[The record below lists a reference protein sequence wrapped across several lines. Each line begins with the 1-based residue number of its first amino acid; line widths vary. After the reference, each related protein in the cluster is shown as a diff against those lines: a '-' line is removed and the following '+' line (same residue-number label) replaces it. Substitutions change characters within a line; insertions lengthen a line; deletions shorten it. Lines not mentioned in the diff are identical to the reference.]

1 MELPRGMKDFD
12 TDEMIKIEFVRQTFL
27 DTAKTFGF
35 DLIEPSPIELLS
47 VLEAK
52 SGPSIRD
59 EIYQFKDKGDREVAL
74 RFDFTVGL
82 TRYAASQK
90 NLKLPAKFSSF
101 GGVWRYDEPQKGRYR
116 FFHQWNIET
125 FGNLN
130 TEHDAELIEFTSRFF
145 DNLKLQNISID
156 INHRKLVESYINHV
170 FESNETTLLHDIFRA
185 VDKIQKKSKDEIL
198 QEYKKKGYSPEKL
211 EKILEFSDLKGTPS
225 EIEKNFDTDQL
236 DGWNELC
243 TLYESLKNRGV
254 DNIRIN
260 FGIVRGLDYYS
271 GIVFEAFDTTS
282 DLGALVGGGR
292 YDSLPKVFGRDDL
305 GATGVAG
312 GVERIILR
320 LDDQGISSIPA
331 AAFISILYVNDELKP
346 HAINC
351 ASKLRQL
358 GVAVNIDLTAKSLK
372 KQMENSADSKFC
384 VIFAPKEFS
393 EKQVVLRNMSDRT
406 EKQISLDELIS
417 EPEGVLNL

>member
-1 MELPRGMKDFD
+1 MKDFD
-12 TDEMIKIEFVRQTFL
+12 KDEMIKIEYVREVFL
-27 DTAKTFGF
+27 ETAKTFGF
-35 DLIEPSPIELLS
+35 NLMEPSPIELLS

-90 NLKLPAKFSSF
+90 TLKLPAKFSSF

-116 FFHQWNIET
+116 FFHQWNIEM

-130 TEHDAELIEFTSRFF
+130 TEHDAETIEFTSRFF

-156 INHRKLVESYINHV
+156 INHRKLVESYINQV
-170 FESNETTLLHDIFRA
+170 FESNETTLHDIFRA
-185 VDKIQKKSKDEIL
+185 VDKTQKKSKDEIL
-198 QEYKKKGYSPEKL
+198 QEYKQKGYSPEKL
-211 EKILEFSDLKGTPS
+211 EKILEFSNLKGTPS
-225 EIEKNFDTDQL
+225 EIEQSFDTSSL
-236 DGWNELC
+236 DGWIELC
-243 TLYESLKNRGV
+243 NLYDSLKNRGI

-320 LDDQGISSIPA
+320 LDEQGIPCIPSNDTV
-331 AAFISILYVNDELKP
+331 SILYVNDELKS
-346 HAINC
+346 HAIYL
-351 ASKLRQL
+351 ASILRKL
-358 GVAVNIDLTAKSLK
+358 GIPINIDLTNKPLK
-372 KQMENSADSKFC
+372 KQMEISSSSKFS

-393 EKQVVLRNMSDRT
+393 EKQVVLRNMIDRT
-406 EKQISLDELIS
+406 EKRISLDELVTNLKD
-417 EPEGVLNL
+417 VLNL

>member
-1 MELPRGMKDFD
+1 MDLPRGMKDFD
-12 TDEMIKIEFVRQTFL
+12 SNEMTKIEFVRQKFL
-27 DTAKTFGF
+27 ETAEIFGF
-35 DLIEPSPIELLS
+35 KLMEPSPIELLS

-52 SGPSIRD
+52 SGPSIKD

-90 NLKLPAKFSSF
+90 TLKLPARFSSF

-130 TEHDAELIEFTSRFF
+130 LDYDAEIIEFTSRFF
-145 DNLKLQNISID
+145 DNLTLQNIVID
-156 INHRKLVESYINHV
+156 INHRKLVESYIIQV
-170 FESNETTLLHDIFRA
+170 LESNETSSLADMFRA
-185 VDKIQKKSKDEIL
+185 VDKIQKKSKNEIL
-198 QEYKKKGYSPEKL
+198 QEYKQKGYSSEKL
-211 EKILEFSDLKGTPS
+211 EKILEFSSIKGTPL
-225 EIEKNFDTDQL
+225 EIQQNFDTSGL
-236 DGWNELC
+236 DGWDELC
-243 TLYESLKNRGV
+243 TLYDSLKNIGI

-320 LDDQGISSIPA
+320 LDEQGISCTPSSDT
-331 AAFISILYVNDELKP
+331 ISVLYVNDELKS

-358 GVAVNIDLTAKSLK
+358 GISVNIDLTAKPLK
-372 KQMENSADSKFC
+372 KQMEMSSNSKFC

-393 EKQVVLRNMSDRT
+393 EKQVVLRNMTDRT

>member
-198 QEYKKKGYSPEKL
+198 QEYKKKGYSLEKL
-211 EKILEFSDLKGTPS
+211 EKILEFSNLKGTPS
-225 EIEKNFDTDQL
+225 EIEQSFDTSSL

-243 TLYESLKNRGV
+243 NLYDSLKNRGI

-292 YDSLPKVFGRDDL
+292 YDNLPNAFGRNDL

-320 LDDQGISSIPA
+320 LDEQGISCIP
-331 AAFISILYVNDELKP
+331 SNDTTSVLYVNDELKSD
-346 HAINC
+346 AINC
-351 ASKLRQL
+351 ASKLRKL
-358 GVAVNIDLTAKSLK
+358 GITVNINLTTKSLK
-372 KQMENSADSKFC
+372 KQMEISSSSKFSI
-384 VIFAPKEFS
+384 IFAPEEFARGH
-393 EKQVVLRNMSDRT
+393 VVLRNMIDRT
-406 EKQISLDELIS
+406 EKQISLDELITDPKS
-417 EPEGVLNL
+417 VLNL

>member
-12 TDEMIKIEFVRQTFL
+12 MDEMIKIEFVREMFL
-27 DTAKTFGF
+27 ETAKAFAF
-35 DLIEPSPIELLS
+35 NFMEPSPIELLS
-47 VLEAK
+47 VVEAK

-90 NLKLPAKFSSF
+90 TLKLPAKFSSF

-130 TEHDAELIEFTSRFF
+130 SEHDAEIIEFTSRFF
-145 DNLKLQNISID
+145 ENLNLQNIVID
-156 INHRKLVESYINHV
+156 INHRKIVETYINQI
-170 FESNETTLLHDIFRA
+170 FDSTEPILIGDIFRA
-185 VDKIQKKSKDEIL
+185 VDKIQKKSKNEIL
-198 QEYKKKGYSPEKL
+198 EEYKKKGYSLEKL
-211 EKILEFSDLKGTPS
+211 EKILEFSNLKGSPS
-225 EIEKNFDTDQL
+225 EIEQNFSASSL
-236 DGWNELC
+236 EGWDELH
-243 TLYESLKNRGV
+243 TLYDSLKARGI

-271 GIVFEAFDTTS
+271 GVVFEAYDSTS

-292 YDSLPKVFGRDDL
+292 YDNLPSAFGRNDL

-320 LDDQGISSIPA
+320 LDAQGISYTTSNDTV
-331 AAFISILYVNDELKP
+331 SILYVNDELKS
-346 HAINC
+346 HAIKC
-351 ASKLRQL
+351 ASKLRKL
-358 GVAVNIDLTAKSLK
+358 GMTVNIDLTAKSLK
-372 KQMENSADSKFC
+372 KQMENSSASKFSI
-384 VIFAPKEFS
+384 IFAPKEFA
-393 EKQVVLRNMSDRT
+393 EKCVVLRNMVDRT
-406 EKQISLDELIS
+406 EKQISLDELITNQKDILS
-417 EPEGVLNL
+417 L

>member
-12 TDEMIKIEFVRQTFL
+12 RDEMIKIEFVREIFL
-27 DTAKTFGF
+27 ETAKAFAF
-35 DLIEPSPIELLS
+35 NFMEPSPIELLS

-74 RFDFTVGL
+74 RFDFTVVL

-90 NLKLPAKFSSF
+90 TLKLPAKFSSF

-116 FFHQWNIET
+116 FFHQWNIEM

-130 TEHDAELIEFTSRFF
+130 SEHDAEIIEFTSRFF
-145 DNLKLQNISID
+145 ENLNLQNIVID
-156 INHRKLVESYINHV
+156 INHRKIVEIYINQI
-170 FESNETTLLHDIFRA
+170 FDSTEPTLIGDIFRA
-185 VDKIQKKSKDEIL
+185 VDKIQKKSKNEIL
-198 QEYKKKGYSPEKL
+198 EEYKKKGYSPEKL
-211 EKILEFSDLKGTPS
+211 EKILEFSNLKGSPS
-225 EIEKNFDTDQL
+225 EIEQNFNTSSL
-236 DGWNELC
+236 EGWDELC
-243 TLYESLKNRGV
+243 ALYHSLKGRGV

-271 GIVFEAFDTTS
+271 GIVFEAYDSTS

-292 YDSLPKVFGRDDL
+292 YDNLPSTFGRNDL

-312 GVERIILR
+312 GIERIILR
-320 LDDQGISSIPA
+320 LDAQGISYTS
-331 AAFISILYVNDELKP
+331 SSDTVSVLYVNEELKS

-351 ASKLRQL
+351 ASELRKLGIL
-358 GVAVNIDLTAKSLK
+358 TNIDLTGKPLK
-372 KQMENSADSKFC
+372 KQMENSSGSKFSI
-384 VIFAPKEFS
+384 IFAPKEFS
-393 EKQVVLRNMSDRT
+393 EKHVVLRNMIDRT
-406 EKQISLDELIS
+406 EKQIPLSELVS
-417 EPEGVLNL
+417 NPKAVLNL

>member
-1 MELPRGMKDFD
+1 M
-12 TDEMIKIEFVRQTFL
+12 DEMIKIEYIRQIFL
-27 DTAKTFGF
+27 ETSKAFRF

-82 TRYAASQK
+82 TRYATSQK

-116 FFHQWNIET
+116 FFHQWNIEIFRSKNIT
-125 FGNLN
+125 LEKNL
-130 TEHDAELIEFTSRFF
+130 EYDAETIEFTSRFF

-156 INHRKLVESYINHV
+156 INHRKLAESHISHI

-185 VDKIQKKSKDEIL
+185 IDKTQKKSKDEIL
-198 QEYKKKGYSPEKL
+198 QEYKQKGYSPEKL
-211 EKILEFSDLKGTPS
+211 ENILEFSNIKGTPS
-225 EIEKNFDTDQL
+225 EIEKNFDTSSL
-236 DGWNELC
+236 DGWDELC
-243 TLYESLKNRGV
+243 NLYDSLKNRGV

-292 YDSLPKVFGRDDL
+292 YDNLPNVFGRNDL

-320 LDDQGISSIPA
+320 LDEQGISCTPSSDT
-331 AAFISILYVNDELKP
+331 ISVLYVNDELKSD
-346 HAINC
+346 AINC
-351 ASKLRQL
+351 ASKLRKL
-358 GVAVNIDLTAKSLK
+358 GIIVNVDLTTKPLK
-372 KQMENSADSKFC
+372 KQLGNSTNSKFSI
-384 VIFAPKEFS
+384 IFAPEEFARGH
-393 EKQVVLRNMSDRT
+393 VVLRNMIDRT
-406 EKQISLDELIS
+406 EKQISLDELITDPKS
-417 EPEGVLNL
+417 VLNL

>member
-1 MELPRGMKDFD
+1 MKDFD
-12 TDEMIKIEFVRQTFL
+12 TNETIKIEYVRQEFL
-27 DTAKTFGF
+27 KTAKTFGF
-35 DLIEPSPIELLS
+35 NLMEPSPIELLS

-90 NLKLPAKFSSF
+90 TLKLPAKFSSF

-130 TEHDAELIEFTSRFF
+130 TEHDAEIIEFTSRFF

-156 INHRKLVESYINHV
+156 INHRKLAESYINHI

-185 VDKIQKKSKDEIL
+185 IDKIQKKSKNEIL
-198 QEYKKKGYSPEKL
+198 QEYKQKGYSPEKL
-211 EKILEFSDLKGTPS
+211 EKILEFSNLKGTPS
-225 EIEKNFDTDQL
+225 EIHANFDTDQL
-236 DGWNELC
+236 AGWDELC
-243 TLYESLKNRGV
+243 LLYDLLTSRGI

-260 FGIVRGLDYYS
+260 FGIVRGLDYYT
-271 GIVFEAFDTTS
+271 GIVFEAFDSTS

-292 YDSLPKVFGRDDL
+292 YDSLSKVFGRDDL

-320 LDDQGISSIPA
+320 LDEQGISCIPSNDT
-331 AAFISILYVNDELKP
+331 ISVLYVNDELKSD
-346 HAINC
+346 AINC
-351 ASKLRQL
+351 ASKLRKL
-358 GVAVNIDLTAKSLK
+358 GIPTNIDLTSKPLK
-372 KQMENSADSKFC
+372 KQMEISSSSKFSI
-384 VIFAPKEFS
+384 IFAPKEFS
-393 EKQVVLRNMSDRT
+393 EKQVVLRNMIDRT
-406 EKQISLDELIS
+406 EKQISLDELVTNLKD
-417 EPEGVLNL
+417 VLNL

>member
-1 MELPRGMKDFD
+1 M
-12 TDEMIKIEFVRQTFL
+12 DEMIKIEFVRQIFL
-27 DTAKTFGF
+27 ETSKAFRF
-35 DLIEPSPIELLS
+35 NLIEPSPIELLS

-82 TRYAASQK
+82 TRYATSQK

-130 TEHDAELIEFTSRFF
+130 TEHDAEIIEFTSRFF
-145 DNLKLQNISID
+145 DNLGLQNVVID
-156 INHRKLVESYINHV
+156 INHRKLVELYISQV

-185 VDKIQKKSKDEIL
+185 VDKIQKKSKNEIL
-198 QEYKKKGYSPEKL
+198 QEYKQKGYSSEKL
-211 EKILEFSDLKGTPS
+211 LRILEFSNLKGTPS
-225 EIEKNFDTDQL
+225 EIERNFDTSDL
-236 DGWNELC
+236 DGWDELF
-243 TLYESLKNRGV
+243 TLYDSLKDRGI

-292 YDSLPKVFGRDDL
+292 YDSLPNAFGRDDL

-320 LDDQGISSIPA
+320 LDDQGISSIPPA
-331 AAFISILYVNDELKP
+331 DTISVLYVNDELKSD
-346 HAINC
+346 AINC
-351 ASKLRQL
+351 VSKLRKL
-358 GVAVNIDLTAKSLK
+358 GISTNIDLTAKSLK
-372 KQMENSADSKFC
+372 KQMEMSANSKFC

-393 EKQVVLRNMSDRT
+393 EKQVVLRNMTDRT

>member
-1 MELPRGMKDFD
+1 MKDFD
-12 TDEMIKIEFVRQTFL
+12 KDEMIKIDFVRQKFL
-27 DTAKTFGF
+27 ETANIFGF
-35 DLIEPSPIELLS
+35 NLMEPSPIELLS

-82 TRYAASQK
+82 TRYATSQK
-90 NLKLPAKFSSF
+90 TLKLPAKFSSF

-130 TEHDAELIEFTSRFF
+130 TEHDAETIEFTSRFF

-156 INHRKLVESYINHV
+156 INHRKLVESYINQV
-170 FESNETTLLHDIFRA
+170 FESNETTLHDIFRA
-185 VDKIQKKSKDEIL
+185 VDKTQKKSKDEIL
-198 QEYKKKGYSPEKL
+198 QEYKQKGYSPEKL
-211 EKILEFSDLKGTPS
+211 EKILEFSNLNGTPS
-225 EIEKNFDTDQL
+225 EIEQSFDTSSL

-243 TLYESLKNRGV
+243 NLYDSLKNRGI

-292 YDSLPKVFGRDDL
+292 YDNLPNAFGRNDL

-320 LDDQGISSIPA
+320 LDEQGISCIPSNDTT
-331 AAFISILYVNDELKP
+331 SILYVNDELKSD
-346 HAINC
+346 AINC
-351 ASKLRQL
+351 ASKLRKL
-358 GVAVNIDLTAKSLK
+358 GITVNVDLTTKPLK
-372 KQMENSADSKFC
+372 KQMENSSNSKFSI
-384 VIFAPKEFS
+384 IFAPKEFA
-393 EKQVVLRNMSDRT
+393 EKNVVLRNMIDRT
-406 EKQISLDELIS
+406 EKQISLDELITDTKS
-417 EPEGVLNL
+417 ILNL

>member
-1 MELPRGMKDFD
+1 MKDFD
-12 TDEMIKIEFVRQTFL
+12 KDEMIKIDFVRQKFL
-27 DTAKTFGF
+27 EAANVFGF
-35 DLIEPSPIELLS
+35 NLMEPSPIELLS

-82 TRYAASQK
+82 TRYVASQK
-90 NLKLPAKFSSF
+90 TLKLPAKFSSF

-130 TEHDAELIEFTSRFF
+130 VEHDAELIEFTSIFF
-145 DNLKLQNISID
+145 ANLRLQNISIE
-156 INHRKLVESYINHV
+156 INHRKLVESYINQI
-170 FESNETTLLHDIFRA
+170 FESNDTTLLHDIFRA
-185 VDKIQKKSKDEIL
+185 VDKTQKKSKDEIL
-198 QEYKKKGYSPEKL
+198 QEYKQKGHSLEKL
-211 EKILEFSDLKGTPS
+211 EKILEFSNLKGTPS
-225 EIEKNFDTDQL
+225 EIEQKFDTSSL

-243 TLYESLKNRGV
+243 NLYGSLKNRGI

-320 LDDQGISSIPA
+320 LDEQGISCTPSSDT
-331 AAFISILYVNDELKP
+331 ISVLYVNDELKS

-358 GVAVNIDLTAKSLK
+358 GISVNIDLTAKPLK
-372 KQMENSADSKFC
+372 KQMEMSSNSKFC

-393 EKQVVLRNMSDRT
+393 EKQVVLRNMTDRT
-406 EKQISLDELIS
+406 EKQISLDELVTNPKDI
-417 EPEGVLNL
+417 LNL

>member
-12 TDEMIKIEFVRQTFL
+12 RDEMIKIEYVRQTFL
-27 DTAKTFGF
+27 ETAKTFGF

-82 TRYAASQK
+82 TRYATSQK

-116 FFHQWNIET
+116 FFHQWNIEM

-130 TEHDAELIEFTSRFF
+130 TEHDAETIEFTSRFF

-156 INHRKLVESYINHV
+156 INHRKLVESYINQV
-170 FESNETTLLHDIFRA
+170 FESNETTLHDIFRA
-185 VDKIQKKSKDEIL
+185 VDKTQKKSKDEIL
-198 QEYKKKGYSPEKL
+198 QEYKQKGYSPEKL
-211 EKILEFSDLKGTPS
+211 EKILEFSNLKGTPS
-225 EIEKNFDTDQL
+225 EIEQRFDTSSL

-243 TLYESLKNRGV
+243 NLYDSLKNRGI

-292 YDSLPKVFGRDDL
+292 YDNLPKVFGRDDL

-320 LDDQGISSIPA
+320 LDEQGISCTPSS
-331 AAFISILYVNDELKP
+331 AFISVLYVNDELKS

-351 ASKLRQL
+351 ASILRKL
-358 GVAVNIDLTAKSLK
+358 GISVNIDLTAKPLK
-372 KQMENSADSKFC
+372 KQMEMSSNSKFC

-393 EKQVVLRNMSDRT
+393 EKQVVLRNMTDRT

>member
-1 MELPRGMKDFD
+1 M
-12 TDEMIKIEFVRQTFL
+12 DEMIKIEYVRQIFL
-27 DTAKTFGF
+27 ETSKAFRF
-35 DLIEPSPIELLS
+35 NLIEPSPIELLS

-82 TRYAASQK
+82 TRYATSQK

-130 TEHDAELIEFTSRFF
+130 TEHDAETIEFTSRFF

-156 INHRKLVESYINHV
+156 INHRKLAESYISQI

-211 EKILEFSDLKGTPS
+211 EKILEFSNLKGTPS
-225 EIEKNFDTDQL
+225 EIEQSFDTSSL

-243 TLYESLKNRGV
+243 NLYDSLKNRGT

-320 LDDQGISSIPA
+320 LDEQGISCTPS
-331 AAFISILYVNDELKP
+331 STTTSVLYVNDELKP
-346 HAINC
+346 HAIDC
-351 ASKLRQL
+351 ASKLRKL
-358 GVAVNIDLTAKSLK
+358 GVIVNIDLTTKSLK
-372 KQMENSADSKFC
+372 KQMENSSGSKFSI
-384 VIFAPKEFS
+384 IFAPKEFA
-393 EKQVVLRNMSDRT
+393 EKNVVLRNMVDRT
-406 EKQISLDELIS
+406 EKQISLDELVTNPKDI
-417 EPEGVLNL
+417 LNL

>member
-1 MELPRGMKDFD
+1 M
-12 TDEMIKIEFVRQTFL
+12 DEMIKIEYVRQIFL
-27 DTAKTFGF
+27 ETSKAFRF
-35 DLIEPSPIELLS
+35 NLIEPSPIELLS

-82 TRYAASQK
+82 TRYATSQK

-130 TEHDAELIEFTSRFF
+130 TEHDAETIEFTSRFF

-156 INHRKLVESYINHV
+156 INHRKLVESYINQV
-170 FESNETTLLHDIFRA
+170 FESNETTLHDIFRA
-185 VDKIQKKSKDEIL
+185 VDKTQKKSKNEIL
-198 QEYKKKGYSPEKL
+198 QEYKQKGYSPEKL
-211 EKILEFSDLKGTPS
+211 EKILEFSNLKGTPS
-225 EIEKNFDTDQL
+225 EIEQSFDTSSL

-243 TLYESLKNRGV
+243 NLYGSLKNRGT

-320 LDDQGISSIPA
+320 LDEQGISCIPSNDTT
-331 AAFISILYVNDELKP
+331 SILYVNDELKSD
-346 HAINC
+346 AINC
-351 ASKLRQL
+351 ASKLRKL
-358 GVAVNIDLTAKSLK
+358 GITVNIDLTAKSLR
-372 KQMENSADSKFC
+372 NRWKFHQAQS
-384 VIFAPKEFS
+384 FLLFLPLKN
-393 EKQVVLRNMSDRT
+393 L
-406 EKQISLDELIS
+406 
-417 EPEGVLNL
+417 PEDMLC

>member
-1 MELPRGMKDFD
+1 M
-12 TDEMIKIEFVRQTFL
+12 DEMIKIEFVREMFL
-27 DTAKTFGF
+27 ETAKAFAF
-35 DLIEPSPIELLS
+35 NFMEPSPIELLS

-90 NLKLPAKFSSF
+90 TLKLPAKFSSF

-130 TEHDAELIEFTSRFF
+130 SQHDAEIIEFTSRFF
-145 DNLKLQNISID
+145 ENLNLQNIVID
-156 INHRKLVESYINHV
+156 INHRKIVETYINQI
-170 FESNETTLLHDIFRA
+170 FDSTEPTLIGDIFRA
-185 VDKIQKKSKDEIL
+185 VDKIQKKSKNEIL
-198 QEYKKKGYSPEKL
+198 EEYKKKGYSSEKL
-211 EKILEFSDLKGTPS
+211 EKILEFSNLKGSPS
-225 EIEKNFDTDQL
+225 EIEQSFDTSSFE
-236 DGWNELC
+236 GWDELC
-243 TLYESLKNRGV
+243 ILYHSLKDREV

-271 GIVFEAFDTTS
+271 GVVFEAYDSTS

-292 YDSLPKVFGRDDL
+292 YDNLPSAFGRNDL

-320 LDDQGISSIPA
+320 LDAQGISYTTSNDTV
-331 AAFISILYVNDELKP
+331 SILYVNDELKS
-346 HAINC
+346 HAIKC
-351 ASKLRQL
+351 ASKLRKL
-358 GVAVNIDLTAKSLK
+358 GILTNIDLTTKSLK
-372 KQMENSADSKFC
+372 KQMENATGSKFSI
-384 VIFAPKEFS
+384 IFAPKEFA
-393 EKQVVLRNMSDRT
+393 EKCVVLRNMVDRT
-406 EKQISLDELIS
+406 EKQISLDELITNPKDILS
-417 EPEGVLNL
+417 L

>member
-1 MELPRGMKDFD
+1 MKDFD
-12 TDEMIKIEFVRQTFL
+12 KDEMIKIDFVRQKFL
-27 DTAKTFGF
+27 ETAMVFGF
-35 DLIEPSPIELLS
+35 NLMEPSPIELLS

-59 EIYQFKDKGDREVAL
+59 EIYQFKDKSDREVAL

-82 TRYAASQK
+82 TRYVASQK
-90 NLKLPAKFSSF
+90 TLKLPAKFSSF

-156 INHRKLVESYINHV
+156 INHRKLVESYINQV
-170 FESNETTLLHDIFRA
+170 FESNDTTLLHDIFRA
-185 VDKIQKKSKDEIL
+185 VDKIQKKSKNEIL
-198 QEYKKKGYSPEKL
+198 QEYKQKGHSPEKL
-211 EKILEFSDLKGTPS
+211 EKILAFSNLKGTPS
-225 EIEKNFDTDQL
+225 EIEKNFDTSSL

-260 FGIVRGLDYYS
+260 FSIVRGLDYYS

-292 YDSLPKVFGRDDL
+292 YDNLPKVFGRDDL

-320 LDDQGISSIPA
+320 LDEQGIPCIPSNDTV
-331 AAFISILYVNDELKP
+331 SILYVNDELKS
-346 HAINC
+346 HAIYL
-351 ASKLRQL
+351 ASILRKL
-358 GVAVNIDLTAKSLK
+358 GIPINIDLTNKPLK
-372 KQMENSADSKFC
+372 KQMEISSSSKFS

-393 EKQVVLRNMSDRT
+393 EKQVVLRNMIDRT
-406 EKQISLDELIS
+406 EKRISLDELVTNLKD
-417 EPEGVLNL
+417 VLNL

>member
-12 TDEMIKIEFVRQTFL
+12 GDEMVKIEFVRQKFL
-27 DTAKTFGF
+27 DTAKTFGY
-35 DLIEPSPIELLS
+35 DLMEPSPIELLS

-82 TRYAASQK
+82 TRYTASQK
-90 NLKLPAKFSSF
+90 TLKLPAKFSSF

-130 TEHDAELIEFTSRFF
+130 AEHDAETIEFTSRFF

-156 INHRKLVESYINHV
+156 INHRKLVESYINQV
-170 FESNETTLLHDIFRA
+170 FESSETILHDIFRA

-198 QEYKKKGYSPEKL
+198 QEYKQKGHSLEKL
-211 EKILEFSDLKGTPS
+211 EKILEFSNLKGTPS
-225 EIEKNFDTDQL
+225 EIEQSFDTSSL
-236 DGWNELC
+236 DGWTELC
-243 TLYESLKNRGV
+243 NLYDSLKNRGI

-292 YDSLPKVFGRDDL
+292 YDNLPNAFGRNDL

-320 LDDQGISSIPA
+320 LDDQGISCIPSNNTA
-331 AAFISILYVNDELKP
+331 SVLYVNDELKLD
-346 HAINC
+346 AINC
-351 ASKLRQL
+351 ASKLRKF
-358 GVAVNIDLTAKSLK
+358 GIPTNIDLTGKSLK
-372 KQMENSADSKFC
+372 KQMENSSRSKFC
-384 VIFAPKEFS
+384 IIFAPKEFS
-393 EKQVVLRNMSDRT
+393 EKQIILRNMIDRT
-406 EKQISLDELIS
+406 EKQISLDELITN
-417 EPEGVLNL
+417 PKDILNL

>member
-1 MELPRGMKDFD
+1 M
-12 TDEMIKIEFVRQTFL
+12 DEMIKIEYVRQIFL
-27 DTAKTFGF
+27 ETSKAFRF
-35 DLIEPSPIELLS
+35 NLIEPSPIELLS

-82 TRYAASQK
+82 TRYATSQK

-130 TEHDAELIEFTSRFF
+130 TEHDAETIEFTSRFF

-156 INHRKLVESYINHV
+156 INHRKLVESYINQV
-170 FESNETTLLHDIFRA
+170 FESNETTLHDIFRA
-185 VDKIQKKSKDEIL
+185 VDKTQKKSKDEIL
-198 QEYKKKGYSPEKL
+198 QEYKQKGYSPEKL
-211 EKILEFSDLKGTPS
+211 EKILEFSNLKGTPS
-225 EIEKNFDTDQL
+225 EIEQSFDTSSL

-243 TLYESLKNRGV
+243 NLYDSLKNRGI

-292 YDSLPKVFGRDDL
+292 YDNLPNAFGRNDL

-320 LDDQGISSIPA
+320 LDEQGISCIP
-331 AAFISILYVNDELKP
+331 SNDTTSVLYVNDELKLD
-346 HAINC
+346 AINC
-351 ASKLRQL
+351 ASKLRKL
-358 GVAVNIDLTAKSLK
+358 GITVNIDLTTKSLK
-372 KQMENSADSKFC
+372 KQMEISSSSKFSI
-384 VIFAPKEFS
+384 IFAPEEFAGGH
-393 EKQVVLRNMSDRT
+393 VVLRNMIDRT
-406 EKQISLDELIS
+406 EKQISLDELITDPKS
-417 EPEGVLNL
+417 VLNL